1 MSSYYRK
8 WAIAIAVQVVIA
20 SLMGGGYGSSLAFL
34 MGGLCLAPGWVGLV
48 GSIED
53 AISQRN
59 QDGSTRLFAA
69 LIAAPAT
76 LGMVLLGCL
85 AFLVGW
91 AIAIIALLT

>member
-8 WAIAIAVQVVIA
+8 WAIAIAVQVIITA
-20 SLMGGGYGSSLAFL
+20 CIGGGMFSFLAIIIS
-34 MGGLCLAPGWVGLV
+34 GLCLAPGWLGLV

-53 AISQRN
+53 AISQNN
-59 QDGSTRLFAA
+59 QAGGTRLFAA

-76 LGMVLLGCL
+76 LFTVMVGGL

-91 AIAIIALLT
+91 AIAVFALLT